1 MRILYILLCI
11 SALLGCNK
19 DLVRGVKRE
28 ISPVSKLAI
37 GFVEY
42 RKLYPT
48 EYVDKNFRDMLQFE
62 FLQEGYS
69 IIEFENTKTASLKK
83 RESKLSPEKPK
94 GSGEEPAYSDE
105 LLPELL
111 KDAAGENKR
120 PELKLTEKHLEPSEI
135 QKIAKEF
142 GFRYF
147 LQGAISVSDTLDY
160 LDNEKNSLVFLH
172 VYNDK
177 GEKVG
182 MISFAIDEKNL
193 YNTKLLKEVCKEIAT
208 SFTQKIING

>member
-1 MRILYILLCI
+1 MSLRILYILLCI

-83 RESKLSPEKPK
+83 ESPN
-94 GSGEEPAYSDE
+94 Y
-105 LLPELL
+105 
-111 KDAAGENKR
+111 
-120 PELKLTEKHLEPSEI
+120 HL
-135 QKIAKEF
+135 
-142 GFRYF
+142 
-147 LQGAISVSDTLDY
+147 
-160 LDNEKNSLVFLH
+160 
-172 VYNDK
+172 
-177 GEKVG
+177 
-182 MISFAIDEKNL
+182 KNL
-193 YNTKLLKEVCKEIAT
+193 KVREKSLPIPMNFYP
-208 SFTQKIING
+208 SY